1 MSNSVIS
8 HLSEYIYGSLIKN
21 REAVFGF
28 SILYILL
35 YHSGFTPL
43 FGRGYIGV
51 DLFLF
56 LSAFGCSFS
65 LKKYTLLQF
74 YLRCLN
80 RVYPLFV
87 ISNLLKWC
95 IGRYNGERLGVWDS
109 VCDISGLTFWGMGG
123 RHLLW
128 FIPSLILL
136 YIFTPPLYRMF
147 NKFGNKSFC
156 VVAIL
161 SFLVM
166 MLFRNMDWHYAC
178 LVSRIPVFSLGLL
191 YFIHKGNIQKLSF
204 PLLLCVGLQ
213 ELTVANGLKF
223 ATATFYAPV
232 LLLSL
237 CFILD
242 NLLQPRIVK
251 FLCWFGSKSL
261 ECFIGNGMVT
271 TLVFTASPFQRGAY
285 YILANI
291 VWIFVFVWINKILPA
306 NKKAI

>member
-51 DLFLF
+51 VLFLF

-65 LKKYTLLQF
+65 LKKHTLLQF
-74 YLRCLN
+74 YLRRLN

-136 YIFTPPLYRMF
+136 YIFTPPY
-147 NKFGNKSFC
+147 
-156 VVAIL
+156 I
-161 SFLVM
+161 
-166 MLFRNMDWHYAC
+166 AC
-178 LVSRIPVFSLGLL
+178 LINLAISRF
-191 YFIHKGNIQKLSF
+191 
-204 PLLLCVGLQ
+204 
-213 ELTVANGLKF
+213 
-223 ATATFYAPV
+223 V
-232 LLLSL
+232 L
-237 CFILD
+237 
-242 NLLQPRIVK
+242 
-251 FLCWFGSKSL
+251 
-261 ECFIGNGMVT
+261 
-271 TLVFTASPFQRGAY
+271 
-285 YILANI
+285 
-291 VWIFVFVWINKILPA
+291 
-306 NKKAI
+306 